1 MSLSLL
7 ILKNGL
13 SLVAQTTELD
23 YEPKVHMI
31 KPYSVSVGKNVVLT
45 QWPVGTDDE
54 HVLLRSEDL
63 LTVCEPSE
71 QVIKSY
77 LRKTGLTLKELNK
90 ATEVPTEEPAVEPEV
105 LPQQED
111 LFYDEDEYEPAYQEL

>member
-7 ILKNGL
+7 ILKSGL

-90 ATEVPTEEPAVEPEV
+90 ATEAPSEEPPVEPEV

>member
-7 ILKNGL
+7 ILKSGL

-90 ATEVPTEEPAVEPEV
+90 PTEQPAEEQETVEPEV
-105 LPQQED
+105 LPQED
-111 LFYDEDEYEPAYQEL
+111 IFYDEDEYEPAYQEL

>member
-7 ILKNGL
+7 ILKSGL

-90 ATEVPTEEPAVEPEV
+90 ATEAPTEEPPVEPEV

>member
-7 ILKNGL
+7 ILKSGL

-31 KPYSVSVGKNVVLT
+31 KPYSVNVGKNVVLT

-54 HVLLRSEDL
+54 HILLRSEDL

-90 ATEVPTEEPAVEPEV
+90 PAEAPTEEPTVEPEV
-105 LPQQED
+105 LPQED

>member
-7 ILKNGL
+7 ILKSGL